1 MKIVTPG
8 RICLF
13 GEHQDYLG
21 LPVIALAISLHSN
34 ITFERRQD
42 DQVIVRMP
50 DIDRTE
56 RFSLSDLKYT
66 KKRDYF
72 KSAFRVCI
80 DQGLTFS
87 QGFECSISSSI
98 PIEAGT
104 SSSSSIVVGFIHLLS
119 VLADNPKMW
128 DGLMLGKLA
137 YQAEVLEFNEPGGMM
152 DQYSTAIGGCIH
164 IEQQPLAIRSLSLDF
179 KSFVLGHSHE
189 PKDTLGIL
197 KMCRD
202 KRLSLMQ
209 KMNLDNNLITFENC
223 VEDDGRL
230 ILNEDEFELLR
241 ATIKNREITKKAIEL
256 IKREEF
262 DHREF
267 GQLLFKHH
275 EVLSKMLM
283 TSTSKIDEMVRASI
297 DAGAFGAK
305 INGSG
310 GGGCMFAYAPENLK
324 EVAEAIK
331 SLGGTAY
338 IIHADHGTR
347 KV

>member
-1 MKIVTPG
+1 MEIVTPG

-42 DQVIVRMP
+42 DQVIVRLP

-164 IEQQPLAIRSLSLDF
+164 ICLLYTSPS
-179 KSFVLGHSHE
+179 
-189 PKDTLGIL
+189 P
-197 KMCRD
+197 RD
-202 KRLSLMQ
+202 L
-209 KMNLDNNLITFENC
+209 
-223 VEDDGRL
+223 
-230 ILNEDEFELLR
+230 
-241 ATIKNREITKKAIEL
+241 
-256 IKREEF
+256 
-262 DHREF
+262 
-267 GQLLFKHH
+267 
-275 EVLSKMLM
+275 
-283 TSTSKIDEMVRASI
+283 STSRMPSSA
-297 DAGAFGAK
+297 
-305 INGSG
+305 
-310 GGGCMFAYAPENLK
+310 
-324 EVAEAIK
+324 
-331 SLGGTAY
+331 
-338 IIHADHGTR
+338 
-347 KV
+347 